1 VKRPQSIAGK
11 PAAAGRRA
19 PTWSLSK
26 LALVLTS
33 LAGCGGGSTDA
44 TDEAEEEDA
53 AWRVDPSGSASSSAV
68 MRPPGSA
75 TPGRN
80 DSEAEG
86 EPNASEVTDAPSD
99 DAGRSMK
106 EVVGL

>member
-1 VKRPQSIAGK
+1 
-11 PAAAGRRA
+11 
-19 PTWSLSK
+19 
-26 LALVLTS
+26 
-33 LAGCGGGSTDA
+33 
-44 TDEAEEEDA
+44 
-53 AWRVDPSGSASSSAV
+53 